1 MGGDGKAKGGKKKNE
16 QAGFAGKWRAREW
29 LTLSAKGLSAG
40 RTGSRRNRPTS
51 LVYGLAAGGKGGLPA
66 SNRRVGLESEYF
78 LVVVWLAGRPT
89 LSRPRLT
96 LP

>member
-51 LVYGLAAGGKGGLPA
+51 LVYGLAAGCKAGLAAGKPGGKGGLPA
-66 SNRRVGLESEYF
+66 SQTGATQALHHF
-78 LVVVWLAGRPT
+78 WF
-89 LSRPRLT
+89 
-96 LP
+96 